1 MSQDTSDQEDK
12 ERPHV
17 LAIAFSCQPDMGSEP
32 GAAWGMVKSIANV
45 SDVTVLVASTE
56 IGTIQR
62 ELLTQPDE
70 RLTFVTVATPET
82 GLIHR
87 LIAIHRQVWF
97 LKYLSWLKRAR
108 QIGRQ
113 LHSEQ
118 SFDAVV
124 HISYGSYWLP
134 SPVNDI
140 GPPSVWGP
148 VGGATNTPW
157 RLWPYL
163 GWRGALGEIEGR
175 IAIRL
180 GTWHPATRRTWRKAT
195 IRIAETENTRRALP
209 KAWRSETRVLNRA
222 ILSRV
227 PSPEHRD
234 RSDYLIFPSS
244 LQGRKGPRLALRALA
259 FTPPSVRLRFV
270 SEGYETATLR
280 RLANRLGLGER
291 AEFLGRVPRD
301 DMFKMMDEAA
311 GVVFTGLREEGGC
324 ALSEAMLVGA
334 PVIVLGHGGARLI
347 AETNTDPTRVKIVQ
361 PAGPTETARKIGAAM
376 AAFSANPSR
385 AKGSYLD
392 QASVERALNRAV
404 LDAIE
409 IGRKRSQHQAS

>member
-1 MSQDTSDQEDK
+1 MSHD
-12 ERPHV
+12 ERDHEEEARPRV

-32 GAAWGMVKSIANV
+32 GAAWGMVKSIAEV

-56 IGTIQR
+56 IGTIER
-62 ELLTQPDE
+62 ELRSEPDD
-70 RLTFVTVATPET
+70 RLTFVSVATPET

-97 LKYLSWLKRAR
+97 LIYVLWLKSAR
-108 QIGRQ
+108 RIGRE
-113 LHSEQ
+113 LHAEQ
-118 SFDAVV
+118 PFDAVV
-124 HISYGSYWLP
+124 HVSYGSYWLP
-134 SPVNDI
+134 SPASDI

-163 GWRGALGEIEGR
+163 GWRGVLGEIEGT

-180 GTWHPATRRTWRKAT
+180 GAWHPATRRTWRNAT
-195 IRIAETENTRRALP
+195 IRIAETENTRQALP
-209 KAWRSETRVLNRA
+209 RAWRSETRVLNRA
-222 ILSRV
+222 ILSRIPLQV
-227 PSPEHRD
+227 QCD

-244 LQGRKGPRLALRALA
+244 LQGRKGPRLAVRALA
-259 FTPPSVRLRFV
+259 FTPPSVRLRFI
-270 SEGYETATLR
+270 SDGYETATLR
-280 RLANRLGLGER
+280 RMANRLGVGDR
-291 AEFLGRVPRD
+291 VEFLGRVPRD
-301 DMFKMMDEAA
+301 EMFKMMNEAA
-311 GVVFTGLREEGGC
+311 AVVFTGLREEGGC

-347 AETNTDPTRVKIVQ
+347 AETNTDPNRVKIID
-361 PAGPTETARKIGAAM
+361 PAGRTETAKRIGAAM
-376 AAFSANPSR
+376 TLFSGNPLQ

-392 QASVERALNRAV
+392 QASVEAGLNQAV

-409 IGRKRSQHQAS
+409 IGRG